1 MDSRYRRLL
10 AGSFVAALLTGCGAG
25 PAAPGAPSAPAP
37 TTTRPPDP
45 MPVRTLPGPSGPVH
59 RAPAFAAQGVAQGT
73 STRFRGRPE
82 TTGRTTLGVV
92 LRISD
97 LSAAVTGDVVLPATV
112 RFPSSGACAPISLS
126 DCAAR
131 FIAFG
136 SFAPESKARA
146 DSDVLREGA
155 ASASETQLREG
166 VSYYV
171 PAYADVPAQIDL
183 SRTQICFGEENSCL
197 PVAGLPSIY
206 HFGV

>member
-1 MDSRYRRLL
+1 
-10 AGSFVAALLTGCGAG
+10 
-25 PAAPGAPSAPAP
+25 
-37 TTTRPPDP
+37 
-45 MPVRTLPGPSGPVH
+45 MPVRTLPAPSGPAY
-59 RAPAFAAQGVAQGT
+59 RAAAFVAQGVAQGT

-82 TTGRTTLGVV
+82 ATGRTTLGVV

-97 LSAAVTGDVVLPATV
+97 LPAAVTGDAVLPATV
-112 RFPSSGACAPISLS
+112 RFPSNGACAPVSLS

-136 SFAPESKARA
+136 SFAPETKARA

-155 ASASETQLREG
+155 ASAAETQLREG

-183 SRTQICFGEENSCL
+183 SRTEICFGEENSCL
-197 PVAGLPSIY
+197 PVAGLPNIY
-206 HFGV
+206 HFGL